1 MTMRLFSLVFLLA
14 AVFGARSA
22 NAQEWPGRPINLVV
36 GYAAGGS
43 TDIVAR
49 MIAGPLGTRLN
60 GTVVVENKAG
70 AGGTIGAVAVA
81 RSLPDGYTLLF
92 SASPEL
98 AIAPALGKAQGYD
111 PKKAFQPIALI
122 CVVPQILV
130 VNSAVPAQ
138 SVKELIKLAKSKP
151 GTLNMS
157 SYGNGTSNHLTGELF
172 KAVEGLDIVHIPFSG
187 SAPGM
192 TELLAGRVQ
201 MTFDTE
207 AVIGTH
213 LATGK
218 LRALA
223 IASLKRSPTLP
234 NLPTMDEEGVKG
246 VVGGSWVGVL
256 APSGTPPAVVEKIGS
271 ALVSVMSSQEMR
283 NALAARGFNDC
294 GASTPQ
300 AFAEFIN
307 KDIDKWTGVAKR
319 AKLVAE

>member
-1 MTMRLFSLVFLLA
+1 MTTRLLSLVFLLA
-14 AVFGARSA
+14 TVFGVSTA
-22 NAQEWPGRPINLVV
+22 NAQEWPARPINLVV

-49 MIAGPLGTRLN
+49 MIAGPLGARLN
-60 GTVVVENKAG
+60 GSVVVENKAG
-70 AGGTIGAVAVA
+70 AGGTIGAATVA
-81 RSLPDGYTLLF
+81 RSAPDGYTLLF

-130 VNSAVPAQ
+130 VNGAVPAH
-138 SVKELIKLAKSKP
+138 SVSELIKLAKSKP

-207 AVIGTH
+207 AVVSKH
-213 LATGK
+213 LETGK

-234 NLPTMDEEGVKG
+234 NLPTMVEEGVN

-256 APSGTPPAVVEKIGS
+256 APIGTPPAVVEKISS
-271 ALVSVMSSQEMR
+271 ALVSVMSAQEMR
-283 NALAARGFNDC
+283 NALAARGFNEC

-300 AFAEFIN
+300 AFADFIS

-319 AKLVAE
+319 AKLVSE